1 MIINCLINLILSSPP
16 DQVYRNIINIII
28 HFFHH
33 FFGMSLLFSRN
44 NIF

>member
-28 HFFHH
+28 HFF
-33 FFGMSLLFSRN
+33 GMSLLFSRN
-44 NIF
+44 NIH